1 MSDDFDDLDNE
12 LLGLGDEGDQSD
24 NDRRKHMD
32 DSGDESEGAVSDST
46 LGSQQRNNKK
56 KPTIIATSPSPP
68 PARRQGVAGA
78 DSEDEDDSRGR
89 KDGGVGRKRPSPGD
103 DASSPPKKRAKAAA
117 AKRTKKRKG
126 DSDDEGINSD
136 DSEDYSAGI
145 ASEPI
150 SSDDDDGDYAGGP
163 SNEIRP
169 LYPYM
174 EHYKDAADKAHLDSL
189 PELERE
195 GVLAERAEEISKWK
209 EAKEMRDRMRRQK
222 QEAERKKKRDDT
234 HLGARRSTRGES
246 SAKKTAES
254 KKKSQ
259 LSELVK
265 RRDEKSARKAG
276 VDASD
281 RSRKKRRNAS
291 SDRSEGEE
299 DSDSDHG
306 GRGSQPV
313 WTTHEKSSSK
323 KASEEAGLADL
334 KLLIVGRST
343 IAKFWAHPGFED
355 ATVGC
360 FARVCI
366 GNHPDT
372 GKSVYRLCQIKGWQD
387 SRHIYEVTGGDRTI
401 KFRRNAI
408 IASADAER
416 PTRVDVFSDTA
427 PNEDEFR
434 WWSAAMDTAKLK
446 RPTVDFV
453 ERKRQETKNVTQR
466 RLTNEDFEAMRLKRT
481 SYYPDDPILPMLDIP
496 GLKRRRQQLV
506 DQGDEQEILKIDREL
521 EWRAPPKALTANL
534 GKPTQLDILGQINK
548 RNRETNRQDIRKA
561 QIEEKKRNEIAA
573 RMAAENGDSSFMDP
587 FARVKTHAKI
597 YHDDP
602 SVKKK
607 EKDKEGDVDM
617 DDLFGGEEL
626 KKDNGGPGLGK
637 TDNKVPQVK
646 AGKAKG
652 IDAVIA
658 GLDLQFDIDF
668 DT

>member
-32 DSGDESEGAVSDST
+32 DSGDESEGAISDST
-46 LGSQQRNNKK
+46 LGSQQTNNKK
-56 KPTIIATSPSPP
+56 KPTIVATSPSPP
-68 PARRQGVAGA
+68 PARRQGGAA
-78 DSEDEDDSRGR
+78 DSEDEDDVAGR

-103 DASSPPKKRAKAAA
+103 DASSPPKKRAKPAA
-117 AKRTKKRKG
+117 AKKTKRRKG
-126 DSDDEGINSD
+126 DSDDEEIDSD

-150 SSDDDDGDYAGGP
+150 SSDDDDGDYPGGS
-163 SNEIRP
+163 SNELRP
-169 LYPYM
+169 IYGYM
-174 EHYKDAADKAHLDSL
+174 EHYKDAADKAYLDSL

-195 GVLAERAEEISKWK
+195 GVLAERAEEVSKWK

-222 QEAERKKKRDDT
+222 QEAERKKKKDEA

-299 DSDSDHG
+299 DSESDHD
-306 GRGSQPV
+306 RGSQPV

-323 KASEEAGLADL
+323 KVSEEASLADL

-366 GNHPDT
+366 GNHPET

-434 WWSAAMDTAKLK
+434 WWCAAMDAAKLK

-466 RLTNEDFEAMRLKRT
+466 RLTTEDFEAMRLKRT
-481 SYYPDDPILPMLDIP
+481 SYHPDDPILPMLDIP
-496 GLKRRRQQLV
+496 GLKKRRQQLV
-506 DQGDEQEILKIDREL
+506 DQGDEPEILKIDREL
-521 EWRAPPKALTANL
+521 EWRAPPKSLTANL

-548 RNRETNRQDIRKA
+548 RNREINRQDIRKA

-597 YHDDP
+597 YHDNP
-602 SVKKK
+602 STKKK
-607 EKDKEGDVDM
+607 EEKDKEGDVDM
-617 DDLFGGEEL
+617 RNPSGGEEPN
-626 KKDNGGPGLGK
+626 KDNSGPGLGK